1 MLTNNYSGCITT
13 IIRLHSLAGF
23 KISLDPT
30 WDYTNVVIWTGA
42 ELAAG
47 IVCASLPAVRQLL
60 MMILPSRFHTFLTNR
75 SRSRSIPGPDRGR
88 TPISQRHRKGRSL
101 FPMPTVSE
109 PGKSSF
115 GVTTD
120 ISTSSW
126 AKSQAETVGD
136 IERGYS
142 QGEQTKSS
150 VWNPLRTLFPKQS
163 RSFQTSFW
171 SSVERSDS
179 PPLRDEP
186 TRRPNVT
193 GFQAMDSRT
202 EGAETTGKA
211 SVDEQVE
218 LLQVPSRAYQNS
230 EQYGSRNDDITALP
244 KVGILPDGGY
254 SRFGSPRSLR

>member
-1 MLTNNYSGCITT
+1 
-13 IIRLHSLAGF
+13 
-23 KISLDPT
+23 
-30 WDYTNVVIWTGA
+30 
-42 ELAAG
+42 
-47 IVCASLPAVRQLL
+47 
-60 MMILPSRFHTFLTNR
+60 MMILPSRFQTFLTNR
-75 SRSRSIPGPDRGR
+75 SRSRSIPDRDRGR
-88 TPISQRHRKGRSL
+88 TPTSQRHRKDRSL
-101 FPMPTVSE
+101 FPMPSVSE
-109 PGKSSF
+109 PGKSTF

-142 QGEQTKSS
+142 QGEQTKTS

-171 SSVERSDS
+171 SSVDRSGS

-193 GFQAMDSRT
+193 GFQAMGSRT

-218 LLQVPSRAYQNS
+218 LLQVPSRAYQTSAEYGS
-230 EQYGSRNDDITALP
+230 EQDDITALP
-244 KVGILPDGGY
+244 KLGVPPDDEY
-254 SRFGSPRSLR
+254 SRSSPDRHWRQH